1 MKKLIGIVL
10 LISFCGG
17 EEIPQNVDNSSNIE
31 VQKNSE
37 KESENLNEDILGT
50 KQKNYFQ
57 LVILLVGNLY
67 F

>member
-37 KESENLNEDILGT
+37 KESENLNEDIDTDLS
-50 KQKNYFQ
+50 
-57 LVILLVGNLY
+57 LIHI
-67 F
+67 